1 MLDNKKFSDLVLICS
16 DGNKIDVAK
25 NVISAQ
31 CPAFAATVDAVM
43 DKNKSNSAKFDD
55 IDSKTMLEL
64 LRFIYSGQITNIE
77 EVDLQLLIVASK
89 FGIDDLKQMCI
100 SPLMETFPKKGY
112 TKVLK
117 IADEL
122 RIEDLKENIIDF
134 IIWWVR

>member
-89 FGIDDLKQMCI
+89 FGIDELKQMCI
-100 SPLMETFPKKGY
+100 SSLMETFPQKGF
-112 TKVLK
+112 TKV
-117 IADEL
+117 
-122 RIEDLKENIIDF
+122 
-134 IIWWVR
+134 